1 MKLKITVEG
10 KTYEVD
16 VEVVEQDEATFPT
29 VRSPLPAPARPSGG
43 AAPPQSQPLSPL
55 LGSDG
60 GKTAKAPIAGTVN
73 QVKVRTGDQVKE
85 NDLLVVLEAMKMESN
100 VYSQVAG
107 KVKQVNVS
115 PGYRVVQG
123 QVLVEFE

>member
-1 MKLKITVEG
+1 MKLRITLEG

-16 VEVVEQDEATFPT
+16 VEIVEPEEYGLSA
-29 VRSPLPAPARPSGG
+29 VRSASAPLVRPAVGTVPR
-43 AAPPQSQPLSPL
+43 SQPTPPRAQPEDSR
-55 LGSDG
+55 
-60 GKTAKAPIAGTVN
+60 TARAPIAGTVN
-73 QVKVRTGDQVKE
+73 QVKVRPGDQVKE

-100 VYSQVAG
+100 VYSPLEG
-107 KVKQVNVS
+107 KIKQVNVS

>member
-1 MKLKITVEG
+1 MKLRITVEG

-16 VEVVEQDEATFPT
+16 VEVVEPEEGTASA
-29 VRSPLPAPARPSGG
+29 VRSTAFAPVRPPAG
-43 AAPPQSQPLSPL
+43 PPVPPRVQPPVR
-55 LGSDG
+55 SDG
-60 GKTAKAPIAGTVN
+60 GKAAKAPIAGTVN
-73 QVKVRTGDQVKE
+73 QVKVRQGDQVNE

-100 VYSQVAG
+100 VYSPFQG
-107 KVKQVNVS
+107 TVKQVNVS